1 MRIFETMT
9 YKVVSKEGP
18 IELRWYPQF
27 FLASTKTPLNRSY
40 DSGFNNVF
48 RYISG
53 GNETQTHVSMTT
65 PVVSYEEDQQLVTGF
80 YVPSRYDKS
89 AIPKPTGD
97 SVFIQAYPP
106 SLIAVIRFRGRWET
120 SNFDQHDLLLKA
132 YFVAH
137 QLKPLSQRLLMRY
150 QPPFIPPFLRRNE
163 LAYRID
169 SSNFNVSNL

>member
-1 MRIFETMT
+1 MRLFETMT

-27 FLASTKTPLNRSY
+27 YLASTKTLVNRSY
-40 DSGFNNVF
+40 DSGFNTVF

-53 GNETQTHVSMTT
+53 DNETQTHVSMTT

-80 YVPSRYDKS
+80 YVPSRYEKA

-97 SVFIQAYPP
+97 SVFIQEYPP
-106 SLIAVIRFRGRWET
+106 SFLAVIRFRGRWEKR
-120 SNFDQHDLLLKA
+120 NFDQHDRILKA
-132 YFVAH
+132 YLAAH
-137 QLKPLSQRLLMRY
+137 QLKPLSQRMLMRY

-169 SSNFNVSNL
+169 DAGYDPSGL